1 MQLSTLFESL
11 FLDHHPHHGVITVGQ
26 NRIFGLAVAFNV
38 IFVVIEVIFGLAA
51 DSLALLA
58 DAGHNLG
65 DVLGLLIAWGGSA
78 LAARG
83 ATERHTYGLGRA
95 TIMAALANALILLLA
110 VGAIAWE
117 AIGRFS
123 DPQPVAG
130 MTVSVVAAV
139 GVLVNVSTALLFHR
153 GRDHDLNQRGA
164 YLHMMADAAV
174 SVGVVIAGLT
184 ILYTDL
190 FWIDPL
196 SSLLISAVI
205 ALTTWSL
212 LRESLSLA
220 MDGVPASIN
229 PALVR
234 DYLLSIDGVKEIHD
248 LHIWA
253 MSTTEN
259 ALTVHVVKNDPS
271 LDDGLLIRMNQELE
285 QRFGIHHSTIQLEQ
299 GDGNFDCEQAGPD
312 ARCAQDLP
320 GPGSARN

>member
-1 MQLSTLFESL
+1 M
-11 FLDHHPHHGVITVGQ
+11 
-26 NRIFGLAVAFNV
+26 
-38 IFVVIEVIFGLAA
+38 
-51 DSLALLA
+51 A
-58 DAGHNLG
+58 DAGHNLS

-83 ATERHTYGLGRA
+83 ATQRHTYGMGRA
-95 TIMAALANALILLLA
+95 TIMAALSNALLLLVA

-117 AIGRFS
+117 AVGRFS
-123 DPQPVAG
+123 DPQPVAA
-130 MTVSVVAAV
+130 MTVSVVAAI
-139 GVLVNVSTALLFHR
+139 GVLVNVGTAMLFYA
-153 GRDHDLNQRGA
+153 GRLNDLNQRGA
-164 YLHMMADAAV
+164 YLHMLADAAV
-174 SVGVVIAGLT
+174 SVGVVIAGLI

-205 ALTTWSL
+205 AFSTWSL

-229 PALVR
+229 PVAVS
-234 DYLLSIDGVKEIHD
+234 DYLLSVDGVQQIHD

-259 ALTVHVVKNDPS
+259 ALTVHVIKDDSS
-271 LDDGLLIRMNQELE
+271 LDDVLLLNLNEELE

-299 GDGNFDCEQAGPD
+299 GDGDFDCEQAKPD
-312 ARCAQDLP
+312 ARCAQTSLSEQ
-320 GPGSARN
+320 SAQD